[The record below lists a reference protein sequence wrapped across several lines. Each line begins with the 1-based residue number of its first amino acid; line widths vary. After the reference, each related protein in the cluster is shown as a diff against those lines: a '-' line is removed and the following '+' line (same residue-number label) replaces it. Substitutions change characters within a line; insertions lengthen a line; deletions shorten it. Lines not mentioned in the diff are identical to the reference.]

1 MRRRMAGRQ
10 HLCRLRAAPLKE
22 ATQWTE
28 QLRQHWEVRF
38 DALDSLLDEMQWEE
52 QSRRRR
58 P

>member
-1 MRRRMAGRQ
+1 MAGRQ